1 MTHCQAGPNGTKCH
15 TCVLWDEMQEQG
27 GECPDPLTIPSP
39 LVARLIDAKF
49 LPDHPLLEKIRQMV
63 RETAEANLAEAKE
76 NTEYDSAKSAIAKL
90 ERENARLRTAV
101 DALRN
106 VLGRTIETR
115 IDPKTGKP
123 YHYLNEERAKA
134 LALAGE
140 VMK

>member
-1 MTHCQAGPNGTKCH
+1 MKPTLPE
-15 TCVLWDEMQEQG
+15 VL
-27 GECPDPLTIPSP
+27 P
-39 LVARLIDAKF
+39 LVRAVYRRHGAGC
-49 LPDHPLLEKIRQMV
+49 
-63 RETAEANLAEAKE
+63 
-76 NTEYDSAKSAIAKL
+76 S
-90 ERENARLRTAV
+90 AV

-140 VMK
+140 VMR

>member
-1 MTHCQAGPNGTKCH
+1 MTHCQAGPNGTRCATCH
-15 TCVLWDEMQEQG
+15 TWDEAMHRVRMAH
-27 GECPDPLTIPSP
+27 GELSA
-39 LVARLIDAKF
+39 VKVRKNAEHDA
-49 LPDHPLLEKIRQMV
+49 
-63 RETAEANLAEAKE
+63 
-76 NTEYDSAKSAIAKL
+76 AKSAIAKRD
-90 ERENARLRTAV
+90 REIERLRTAI

-140 VMK
+140 VMG